1 MNPAPSFTSAAAVW
15 RNLNHTDRL
24 TFAYNLVVAGL
35 IVAFAHRIP
44 AWHALILPN
53 LAMLAFL
60 WFFISRVGSDARA
73 VWRSLRALYPV
84 FFIWAAYA
92 QTGAMNHILCP
103 GFHDDCLRNLDRA
116 LFGCEPAVDF
126 ARAFPQ
132 AMIAEIMHAIYFSY
146 YLLFPGLALLLHL
159 RRTPR
164 VLDDYFSTLC
174 GAFYFCCL
182 VFVLFPATGPVDLKP
197 APPPGAVFP
206 GVMEFI
212 YRWFEL
218 PGGAFPSSH
227 VAVAVVVLVYALKY
241 APRWAVLYLPACLG
255 ILPATVYCSY
265 HYAVDVIAGV
275 AVALGALAVARWS
288 RAGMA

>member
-1 MNPAPSFTSAAAVW
+1 MNPAPSFDSVAAVW
-15 RNLNHTDRL
+15 RSLNRTDRL

-35 IVAFAHRIP
+35 IVIFAHRIP
-44 AWHALILPN
+44 AGYALVLPN

-60 WFFISRVGSDARA
+60 WFFISRVGSDAPA
-73 VWRSLRALYPV
+73 GWRSIRAFYPV
-84 FFIWAAYA
+84 FFIWAAYT
-92 QTGAMNHILCP
+92 QTGAMNHILGP
-103 GFHDDCLRNLDRA
+103 GFHDDWLRQLDRD
-116 LFGCEPAVDF
+116 LFGCDPAIDF

-132 AMIAEIMHAIYFSY
+132 AVITEVMHAMYFSY
-146 YLLFPGLALLLHL
+146 YLLFPGLALLLYL

-182 VFVLFPATGPVDLKP
+182 VFVLFPAVGPVDLKP
-197 APPPGAVFP
+197 APPPGAMFP
-206 GVMEFI
+206 AVMEFI

-227 VAVAVVVLVYALKY
+227 VAVAVVVLAYALKH

-265 HYAVDVIAGV
+265 HYASDVMAGL
-275 AVALGALAVARWS
+275 AVGLGALAVARWT
-288 RAGMA
+288 RAGMV

>member
-1 MNPAPSFTSAAAVW
+1 MNPASSFASAGAVW
-15 RNLNHTDRL
+15 RNLNRTDRL

-35 IVAFAHRIP
+35 IVIFAHRIP
-44 AWHALILPN
+44 AGYALMLPN

-60 WFFISRVGSDARA
+60 WFFISQVGPDARA
-73 VWRSLRALYPV
+73 VWRSLRAFYPV
-84 FFIWAAYA
+84 FFIWAAYT
-92 QTGAMNHILCP
+92 QTGAMNHILGH
-103 GFHDDCLRNLDRA
+103 GFHDDGLRQFDRA
-116 LFGCEPAVDF
+116 LFGCDPAVEL

-132 AMIAEIMHAIYFSY
+132 AAIAEIMHAVYFSY

-159 RRTPR
+159 RRTPH
-164 VLDDYFSTLC
+164 VLDEYFATLC

-182 VFVLFPATGPVDLKP
+182 VFVLYPAAGPVNLTP
-197 APPPGAVFP
+197 APPAGAVFSTA
-206 GVMEFI
+206 MEII

-227 VAVAVVVLVYALKY
+227 VAVAVIVLVFALKF
-241 APRWAVLYLPACLG
+241 APRWAGLYLPACLG

-275 AVALGALAVARWS
+275 AVALGALAVARW
-288 RAGMA
+288 RRTGMA

>member
-1 MNPAPSFTSAAAVW
+1 MTPALSFASAASVW
-15 RNLNHTDRL
+15 RNLNRADRL
-24 TFAYNLVVAGL
+24 TFAYNLVVVGL
-35 IVAFAHRIP
+35 ILSFAHRIP
-44 AWHALILPN
+44 AWYALVLPN
-53 LAMLAFL
+53 LAMLALL
-60 WFFISRVGSDARA
+60 WFFFSRVGVDARA

-84 FFIWAAYA
+84 FFIWVAYA

-103 GFHDDCLRNLDRA
+103 GFHDDCLRDLDRT

-126 ARAFPQ
+126 SRAFPQ
-132 AMIAEIMHAIYFSY
+132 AMIAEIMHAVYFSY

-174 GAFYFCCL
+174 VAFYFCCL
-182 VFVLFPATGPVDLKP
+182 VKP

-206 GVMEFI
+206 SVMEFI

-275 AVALGALAVARWS
+275 AVALGALVVARWS
-288 RAGMA
+288 KAGMA